1 MARVSSYKIAAL
13 FAVGILVAGCAS
25 NVTTNAQFSGFLSD
39 YSKLQE
45 TTSASGQP
53 VLRWISPDFNV
64 AKYTGVYYK
73 PLVYFPGPTPTPR
86 VSQKTLDQILAYA
99 NKRLKE
105 AVSEQL
111 PLVSSP
117 KKRNILIV
125 RAAITAVSAED
136 KDLEIYEMVP
146 IAAVVA
152 GTMAATGNR
161 TQKTAL
167 YLEVQVIDSNTGK
180 PVIVVVRKAY
190 GKDVSNSG
198 EPITADEVRSTMD
211 TLVYDIVNFKAKSQ
225 PTP

>member
-1 MARVSSYKIAAL
+1 MAILNSYKIAAL

-25 NVTTNAQFSGFLSD
+25 KVTTSAQYSGFLSD

-45 TTSASGQP
+45 TESASGQK
-53 VLRWISPDFNV
+53 VLRWVSPDFNV
-64 AKYTGVYYK
+64 KNYSGIYYT
-73 PLVYFPGPTPTPR
+73 PLVYYPRSTPTQR
-86 VSQKTLDQILAYA
+86 VSQKTLDEILAYA

-105 AVSEQL
+105 AVSQQL
-111 PLVSSP
+111 PLVNSP

-136 KDLEIYEMVP
+136 KDIEVYEMIP
-146 IAAVVA
+146 IAAVIA

-161 TQKTAL
+161 GQHTAL

-198 EPITADEVRSTMD
+198 APITADEVKSTMD
-211 TLVYDIVNFKAKSQ
+211 ALVYDIVNFKAKSQ
-225 PTP
+225 STS